1 MISTPLILLS
11 EDDAPPGLSV
21 RFSEKLPVPG
31 VVVRSSTRRGEA
43 KEREHRDDM
52 RDRRDPRGLTH
63 VPGACHRPIH
73 RARAEDRWRRE
84 ARPQGAPRLPDRPR
98 GFLLPRTF
106 RHEGGGLRW
115 SAWTLAARKRRP
127 LVREMERRTPSA
139 SQSQARPAEQG
150 WRRSFWPGTW
160 DA

>member
-1 MISTPLILLS
+1 MPLHPVS
-11 EDDAPPGLSV
+11 QYVSQRSFRCRAWMCA
-21 RFSEKLPVPG
+21 PVPG
-31 VVVRSSTRRGEA
+31 AEKRR
-43 KEREHRDDM
+43 KREHRDDM

-73 RARAEDRWRRE
+73 RARAEDRRRRE

-106 RHEGGGLRW
+106 RHEEGGLRW
-115 SAWTLAARKRRP
+115 SAWALAARKWRP
-127 LVREMERRTPSA
+127 LVGEMEWRTPGA
-139 SQSQARPAEQG
+139 YRSQARPAEQG
-150 WRRSFWPGTW
+150 WRRSLWPDTW